1 MFILLIMA
9 ALFIA
14 AFMGFMVGAMMA
26 FNLETKPAYVPIPIR
41 KGSNVIEL
49 KAYRHV

>member
-1 MFILLIMA
+1 MFILLILT
-9 ALFIA
+9 ALFLA

-26 FNLETKPAYVPIPIR
+26 FKLETKPVYVPIR